1 MLTPLEEVQR
11 LLQARDRELTA
22 LQAVSLACSEE
33 PDEDALIRRVT
44 GIICETLQTS
54 NFGIATFDEQT
65 GLLTDHASARRGALA
80 LNLPLRLG
88 QGVLGTVALTRRPMR
103 VGDVRREPAYLEG
116 DPATRSELAVPI
128 LVHDQLIGVINSEST
143 RLDAFSEADER
154 LLTILAGQ
162 LAPAVARLRALT
174 AIRDREEKRRRMEQE
189 CAASEERY
197 RSLFNEVPVG
207 LYQTTPDG
215 RHLAGNRAYL
225 EMIGVPDL
233 AALERWDVANGYA
246 HPEDRAAWCREME
259 ARGYIRRE
267 AEWHCPDGRVIWVDE
282 RARYCRDAQGEVH
295 YDGSVVD
302 ITERKLAELAGESL
316 RDRLRQAEK
325 LEAVGQLAGGVA
337 HDFNNQL
344 CAIMAFAES
353 LEELAEGDTQRRF
366 AQNILRSCQR
376 SADLIRKLLAFA
388 RKGSVL
394 SEPVDLHQVIQEV
407 VSLLEH
413 TLDKRIILRTRLAA
427 DQWVVEGDPNQLEN
441 ALMNLA
447 LNARDAMPDGG
458 VLAFET
464 RVRTLDGAICRAMP
478 YEIVP
483 GTYLEI
489 TLTDTGTG
497 MDAETLRHIFEPF
510 FTTKGLGHGTG
521 LGLASVYGTVN
532 QHQGYIQVY
541 STPRQGASFKLYLP
555 LSRTPLAPP
564 APAPRAELQAG
575 SGHILFV
582 DDEPFVVE
590 GASSFLTSLNYQV
603 TVFDDGADCL
613 AFYEKAWEGVDLV
626 ILDMVMP
633 GLGGKDSFQA
643 LRRIN
648 PQVKVL
654 LISGFSVED
663 EARQLLKAGAVGYLQ
678 KPFRRYELANA
689 VAKAMQGAM
698 QGAE

>member
-541 STPRQGASFKLYLP
+541 STPRQGSSFKLYLP